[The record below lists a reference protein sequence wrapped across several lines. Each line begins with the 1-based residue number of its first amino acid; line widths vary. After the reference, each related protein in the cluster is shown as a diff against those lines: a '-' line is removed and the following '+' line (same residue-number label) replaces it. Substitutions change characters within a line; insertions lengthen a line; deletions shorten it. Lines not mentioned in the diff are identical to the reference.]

1 MLQQEDFLSQDEDG
15 QDFGTLLKVLR
26 AQRRVKQRTIISL
39 LPGWTQTSYTRLES
53 GAIAPRFDELL
64 PIYRAFEQAG
74 IAFSHADRQN
84 FITLARRKIQE
95 KKTHRDVR
103 ADTEWAELRYQ
114 LTRLDGLPAS
124 DGTAIKGRLPGQR
137 TPRLLS

>member
-1 MLQQEDFLSQDEDG
+1 MLQQEDFLSQGEDG

-95 KKTHRDVR
+95 KKTHRDAR
-103 ADTEWAELRYQ
+103 ADAEGAELRYQ
-114 LTRLDGLPAS
+114 LTRLDGLPS
-124 DGTAIKGRLPGQR
+124 TGQNYIMECMPS
-137 TPRLLS
+137 TLTHYH